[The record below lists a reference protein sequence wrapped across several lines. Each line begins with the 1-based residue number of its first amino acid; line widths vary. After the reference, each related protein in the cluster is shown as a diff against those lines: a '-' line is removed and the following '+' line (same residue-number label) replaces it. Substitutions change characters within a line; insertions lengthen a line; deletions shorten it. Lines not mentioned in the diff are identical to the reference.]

1 MSKSNP
7 LHDENLAGLVATIW
21 ATSGPQFLTFYD
33 RAAAGAGWV
42 GALRYC
48 AAAAAAFT
56 AAEGLVDPDYAEVD
70 WYSALDLMAEA
81 LIDSPDV
88 LTDAELLDTALTVR
102 YSLLD

>member
-7 LHDENLAGLVATIW
+7 LYDENLAGLVATIW
-21 ATSGPQFLTFYD
+21 ATHSPLFLTFYD
-33 RAAAGAGWV
+33 RVAVGGGWPTV
-42 GALRYC
+42 LRYC
-48 AAAAAAFT
+48 IDAATAFT
-56 AAEGLVDPDYAEVD
+56 AAERLVDPDYAEVD